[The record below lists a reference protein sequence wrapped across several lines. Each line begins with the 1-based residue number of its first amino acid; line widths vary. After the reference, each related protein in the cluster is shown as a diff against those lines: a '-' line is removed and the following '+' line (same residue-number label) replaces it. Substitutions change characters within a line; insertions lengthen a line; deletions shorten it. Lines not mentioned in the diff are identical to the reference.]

1 MSELRVLVVGSGGR
15 EHALGWALAQSP
27 SVRRVESA
35 PGNPGLTALGRNW
48 PVAAND
54 VDALVDL
61 ATREAFDLV
70 VVGPEDPLALGLA
83 DRLRGAGVT
92 VFGPN
97 ASGVRLESSKAFAK
111 TFMKQHGIPTAPFSI
126 VETMEDAET
135 ALGRWGAPVVVKASG
150 LAAGKGVVVAESVD
164 EARAACQS
172 FLVERVFKD
181 AGSTV
186 VIEQKLDGEEVSVLA
201 VTDGARLYVLPSAQD
216 HKRALDGD
224 QGPNTGGMGAYSPA
238 PMLTDTLAREVRAR
252 ILEPTLSGLLAEGI
266 TFRGVIY
273 VGIMMTAEGP
283 QVLEYNVRFGDPETQ
298 AILPRLLGLDLG
310 QLLFDAAR
318 GKLEAEQPVPTVG
331 ACACVVAAARDY
343 PRQGSRGERISGV
356 EEALASGALVFHAG
370 TAIENGQLVTA
381 GGRVLDVV
389 GTGDSLSEALDLA
402 YRGLE
407 HIAFDGMRYRRD
419 IGHRALGRSRA
430 GRS

>member
-35 PGNPGLTALGRNW
+35 PGNPGLSALGRNW
-48 PVAAND
+48 PVATND
-54 VDALVDL
+54 LDALVDL

-70 VVGPEDPLALGLA
+70 VIGPEDPLALGLA
-83 DRLRGAGVT
+83 DRLRGAGLT
-92 VFGPN
+92 VFGPD
-97 ASGVRLESSKAFAK
+97 ASGAQLESSKAFAK
-111 TFMKQHGIPTAPFSI
+111 RFMQRNDIPTAPFSI
-126 VETMEDAET
+126 VQSMEEAET
-135 ALGRWGAPVVVKASG
+135 ALGRGGVPVVVKASG

-164 EARAACQS
+164 EARAACRS
-172 FLVERVFKD
+172 FLVERIFKD
-181 AGSTV
+181 AGATV
-186 VIEQKLDGEEVSVLA
+186 VIEQRLEGEEVSVLA
-201 VTDGARLYVLPSAQD
+201 VTDGAHMYVLPSAQD

-238 PMLTDTLAREVRAR
+238 PILTDALAREVRSR
-252 ILEPTLSGLLAEGI
+252 ILDPTLSGLLAEGI

-273 VGIMMTAEGP
+273 VGLMMTAEGP

-298 AILPRLLGLDLG
+298 AILPRLEGLDLG
-310 QLLFDAAR
+310 GLLFDAAR
-318 GKLEAEQPVPTVG
+318 GKLEVERPVPTVG

-356 EEALASGALVFHAG
+356 EDALAGGALVFHAG
-370 TAIENGQLVTA
+370 TAMENGRLVTA

-389 GTGDSLSEALDLA
+389 GSGDTLSEALDIA
-402 YRGLE
+402 YRGME
-407 HIAFDGMRYRRD
+407 QITFEGMRYRRD
-419 IGHRALGRSRA
+419 IGHRALDRSRA